1 MKTFIRKSSGLGLK
15 LGKKVLKVTAKAAP
29 PIILG
34 AVEYTKDFV
43 SDSYYVFAG
52 RRKEEKLIEKLDSII
67 SNDDVIKKLGDM
79 ILSGD
84 GRAMNLYFG
93 YRYGKPKE
101 SVDINSSEGFNINF
115 KDLIKFK

>member
-1 MKTFIRKSSGLGLK
+1 MDKRKNNGGHS
-15 LGKKVLKVTAKAAP
+15 
-29 PIILG
+29 
-34 AVEYTKDFV
+34 TKG
-43 SDSYYVFAG
+43 FAG
-52 RRKEEKLIEKLDSII
+52 RPKKADEEKLIEKLDSII

-79 ILSGD
+79 ILNGD